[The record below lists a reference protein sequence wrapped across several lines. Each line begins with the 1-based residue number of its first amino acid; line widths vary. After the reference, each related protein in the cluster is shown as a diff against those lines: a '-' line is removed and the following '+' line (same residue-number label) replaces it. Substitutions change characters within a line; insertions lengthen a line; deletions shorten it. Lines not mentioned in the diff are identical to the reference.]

1 MRRRILAFTRKY
13 IVTCILLLAIF
24 ALLTGIVY
32 PMVMTGFAQV
42 AYKQKA
48 NGSIVKQN
56 GKPVG
61 SSLIGQ
67 AFTGPQYFHGRP
79 SAAGKDGY
87 DATASGASNLG
98 PTNPE
103 LIKLIA
109 QRAQAVRQEDGLAPD
124 APVPADL
131 VTASASGLDP
141 DISPQSALI
150 QVKRVA
156 TARNLPEKVILRLVK
171 DHIQK
176 RQLGLLGEQ
185 RVNVLELNLALDEMT
200 S

>member
-1 MRRRILAFTRKY
+1 MRRIRLFVQKY
-13 IVTCILLLAIF
+13 VVNCLLLLAIF
-24 ALLTGIVY
+24 AVAVGIVY
-32 PMVMTGFAQV
+32 PLVMTGFAQV

-48 NGSIVKQN
+48 NGSMVKQN

-67 AFTGPQYFHGRP
+67 AFNGPKYFHGRP

-103 LIKLIA
+103 LIKDIEA
-109 QRAQAVRQEDGLAPD
+109 RAVQVRLENGLAPG
-124 APVPADL
+124 ATVPADL
-131 VTASASGLDP
+131 VTSSASGLDP
-141 DISPQSALI
+141 DISPESAYI
-150 QVKRVA
+150 QVQRVA
-156 TARNLPEKVILRLVK
+156 RERNLPEKVILAIVK
-171 DHIQK
+171 AHIKK
-176 RQLGLLGEQ
+176 RQLGVLGED
-185 RVNVLELNLALDEMT
+185 RVNVLELNMALDEIT